1 MVKRAWLAKFRQQVA
16 EKLDPAEAAEI
27 LACVASGE
35 SLSRLRK
42 ARCIADAL
50 ARLESRADEA
60 VVADILQGCACDF
73 STKLIAAV
81 KRVYDGSSDMAD
93 FWARLRES
101 GLLGRDFEVRDGW
114 VVMAKGPYRPDL
126 KARHPDDPFEWFCHC
141 GSIVKPL
148 HGRLSPVI
156 CNCGV
161 GFLRPL
167 FTALF
172 AAPVY
177 MEVRQSLVKGDARC
191 VFAVQVPAS
200 KDATP

>member
-1 MVKRAWLAKFRQQVA
+1 MTKRAWLAKFQQQVT
-16 EKLDPAEAAEI
+16 ENLDQAEAEEI
-27 LACVASGE
+27 LACVAGGE
-35 SLSRLRK
+35 NLSRLRK
-42 ARCIADAL
+42 ARCIAGAL
-50 ARLESRADEA
+50 ARLESCADEA
-60 VVADILQGCACDF
+60 VVADILQGCACEF
-73 STKLIAAV
+73 STRRIAAV

-101 GLLGRDFEVRDGW
+101 GLLGRDFELRDGW

-126 KARHPDDPFEWFCHC
+126 KARYPDDPFEWFCHC

-148 HGRLSPVI
+148 HGRLSPAI

-172 AAPVY
+172 GAPVD

-191 VFAVQVPAS
+191 VFAVKVPAS
-200 KDATP
+200 KGVTP